1 MFKSEK
7 NLGEIVKNEENEI
20 MNKNK
25 GESIDVNEN
34 GNNNGNEQDLIVKN
48 RKS

>member
-1 MFKSEK
+1 MEKMFKSEK

-34 GNNNGNEQDLIVKN
+34 GNNNGNE
-48 RKS
+48 